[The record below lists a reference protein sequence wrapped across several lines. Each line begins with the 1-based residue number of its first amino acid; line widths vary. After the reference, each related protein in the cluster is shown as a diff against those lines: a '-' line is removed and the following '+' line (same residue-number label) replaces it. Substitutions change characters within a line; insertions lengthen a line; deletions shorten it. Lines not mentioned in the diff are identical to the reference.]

1 MVVVGGGGGVAHEG
15 IWQFQNSNGLGW
27 GGGGEEMRLQVQ
39 DKGFSGAPFPE
50 TQGEVRGEIWGEVSV
65 EITHFQHCPPKAIK
79 MSATMEHH

>member
-1 MVVVGGGGGVAHEG
+1 
-15 IWQFQNSNGLGW
+15 
-27 GGGGEEMRLQVQ
+27 MRLQVQ